1 MIKAAEPEPGYMKIK
16 SFDINCVLSPLAI
29 PHKTASGTIEAAP
42 LVLLDIETDTGI
54 TGSTYVFVYT
64 PMGLQPVASLL
75 ADLGNL
81 LAGHEVAPRAVATL
95 VQGKFRLAGNQGF
108 AGMAAAA
115 IDMALWDCLAR
126 AAELPLCRL
135 LGASPAATRAYDSM
149 GQMPPQETARQVEA
163 SMKAGYRAFKIKAGH
178 PDPAQDKAVLEAMIN
193 AAGGEDLWLAA
204 DFNQAFMPVISIERA
219 RRLEHFE
226 LAWLEEPARAE
237 DNAGHAQVRAGT
249 SIPIQTG
256 ENWWGIADMQRSL
269 DAGASDHAMPDVM
282 KIGGV
287 TVWLDSA
294 ALAHGQAMPV
304 SSHLFTEISAHLMCA
319 TPTAH
324 MLEVLDVAGA
334 VLADPVKI
342 SGDGTIAPADQP
354 GCGIEWDRQAIAKYS
369 V

>member
-1 MIKAAEPEPGYMKIK
+1 MKIK
-16 SFDINCVLSPLAI
+16 SFNITCVQPPLAI
-29 PHKTASGTIEAAP
+29 PHKTASGTIVAAP
-42 LVLLDIETDTGI
+42 LVLLDIETDSGI
-54 TGSTYVFVYT
+54 TGCTYVFVYT
-64 PMGLQPVASLL
+64 PMALQPVAGLL
-75 ADLGNL
+75 ADLGEL
-81 LAGHEVAPRAVATL
+81 LEGHDVAPRTIAAL
-95 VQGKFRLAGNQGF
+95 VRGKFRLAGNQGF

-126 AAELPLCRL
+126 AADLPLCRL
-135 LGASPAATRAYDSM
+135 LGASPRASRAYDSM
-149 GQMPPQETARQVEA
+149 GQLPPDETARQVEA

-178 PDPAQDKAVLEAMIN
+178 PDPSQDEDVLEAMLSA
-193 AAGGEDLWLAA
+193 AAGEDIWLAA
-204 DFNQAFMPVISIERA
+204 DFNQAFSPVISIERA
-219 RRLEHFE
+219 RRLERFE

-282 KIGGV
+282 KIAGV
-287 TVWLDSA
+287 TGWQDAA

-304 SSHLFTEISAHLMCA
+304 SSHLFTEISSHLMSA

-334 VLADPVKI
+334 ILTDPVEV
-342 SGDGTIAPADQP
+342 SADGTISPADQP
-354 GCGIEWDRQAIAKYS
+354 GSGIEWDTAAIEKYS

>member
-1 MIKAAEPEPGYMKIK
+1 MKVK
-16 SFDINCVLSPLAI
+16 SFNISCVQPPLAI
-29 PHKTASGTIEAAP
+29 PHKTASGTITAAP

-64 PMGLQPVASLL
+64 PMALRPVAGLL
-75 ADLGNL
+75 ADLGGML
-81 LAGHEVAPRAVATL
+81 SGHDVAPREVASL
-95 VQGKFRLAGNQGF
+95 VQSKFRLAGNQGF

-126 AAELPLCRL
+126 AADLPLCRL
-135 LGASPAATRAYDSM
+135 LGASPQASRAYDSM
-149 GQMPPQETARQVEA
+149 GQMPPDETARQVEA
-163 SMKAGYRAFKIKAGH
+163 SMKAGYRAFKVKAGH
-178 PDPAQDKAVLEAMIN
+178 PDLSQDEQVIEAMLS
-193 AAGGEDLWLAA
+193 ATAGEDIWLAV
-204 DFNQAFMPVISIERA
+204 DFNQAFNPVISIERA
-219 RRLEHFE
+219 RRLERFE

-237 DNAGHAQVRAGT
+237 DNAGHARVRAGT

-256 ENWWGIADMQRSL
+256 ENWWGVADMQRSL

-287 TVWLDSA
+287 TGWQDAA
-294 ALAHGQAMPV
+294 ALAHGRAMPV
-304 SSHLFTEISAHLMCA
+304 SSHLFTEISAHLMPA

-334 VLADPVKI
+334 ILTDQVKI
-342 SGDGTIAPADQP
+342 SADGTISPSDQP
-354 GCGIEWDRQAIAKYS
+354 GSGIKWDRAAIEKYS

>member
-1 MIKAAEPEPGYMKIK
+1 MKIK
-16 SFDINCVLSPLAI
+16 SFNITCVLSPLAI
-29 PHKTASGTIEAAP
+29 PHKTASGTIQAAP

-64 PMGLQPVASLL
+64 PMGLKPVAGLL
-75 ADLGNL
+75 ADLGSL
-81 LAGHEVAPRAVATL
+81 LAGHDVAPRTVATL
-95 VQGKFRLAGNQGF
+95 IQGKFRLAGNQGF

-126 AAELPLCRL
+126 AADLPLCRL
-135 LGASPAATRAYDSM
+135 LGASPMATPAYDSM
-149 GQMPPQETARQVEA
+149 GQMSPDETARQVEV
-163 SMKAGYRAFKIKAGH
+163 SMKAGFRAFKIKAGH
-178 PDPAQDKAVLEAMIN
+178 PDPAQDEKVLEAMIN
-193 AAGGEDLWLAA
+193 AAGSEDIWLAA
-204 DFNQAFMPVISIERA
+204 DFNQAFSPVVSIERA
-219 RRLEHFE
+219 RRLERFE

-269 DAGASDHAMPDVM
+269 DAGGSDHAMPDVM

-287 TVWLDSA
+287 TGWLDSA
-294 ALAHGQAMPV
+294 SLAHGQAMPV
-304 SSHLFTEISAHLMCA
+304 SSHLFTEISTHLMSA

-324 MLEVLDVAGA
+324 RLEILDVAGA
-334 VLADPVKI
+334 ILADPVKI
-342 SGDGTIAPADQP
+342 SGDGTISPTDLP
-354 GCGIEWDRQAIAKYS
+354 GSAIEWDKAAIEKYA